1 MELEGK
7 EEYKKLRVRG
17 TVTERALE
25 LLSVSGDHQKVQCI
39 RFGSTYYGT
48 DRTEAAILYNNGP
61 EPVNF
66 VAVVGED
73 AIVQELVCLRILLAS
88 F

>member
-66 VAVVGED
+66 VAVVDED
-73 AIVQELVCLRILLAS
+73 AIAQELVRLENFAS
-88 F
+88 